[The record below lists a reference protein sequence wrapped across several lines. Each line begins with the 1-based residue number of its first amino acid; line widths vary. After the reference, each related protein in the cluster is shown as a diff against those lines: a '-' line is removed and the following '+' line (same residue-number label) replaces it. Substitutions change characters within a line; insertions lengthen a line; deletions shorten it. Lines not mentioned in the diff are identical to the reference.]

1 MSARARSAGRALAG
15 RLALA
20 AGVALA
26 LPATGVASQPEAWLE
41 AGPAL
46 GGLVLD
52 EGLADYRWDTR
63 PASQWGARVLA
74 GRGPLALG
82 VAAWR
87 AGTTQETGLPGE
99 APPLAVTV
107 SAVALVGLVRVATP
121 LGCEMRLGGQAGRLH
136 AGWEPGSLKVDT
148 GAGEPVDVVFADI
161 DEWLVGATAEIQRGI
176 GHGMVAA
183 VQADWSSFALDTAHR
198 RGDGIVEQRERF
210 GAWSARVQVGWRWS
224 R

>member
-1 MSARARSAGRALAG
+1 MSAREGSAGHALAG
-15 RLALA
+15 RLALVA
-20 AGVALA
+20 VAALA
-26 LPATGVASQPEAWLE
+26 LAATGAAAQPDVWLE

-52 EGLADYRWDTR
+52 GDLANYRWDTR
-63 PASQWGARVLA
+63 PAAQWGARVLA
-74 GRGPLALG
+74 GRGPFALG
-82 VAAWR
+82 VGAWR
-87 AGTTQETGLPGE
+87 AGTTQETGLTGE
-99 APPLAVTV
+99 VPPLAVSV
-107 SAVALVGLVRVATP
+107 SAVALVAMVRVATP

-136 AGWEPGSLKVDT
+136 AGWDPPSLKVDI
-148 GAGEPVDVVFADI
+148 GAGEPVDVVFTDI
-161 DEWLVGATAEIQRGI
+161 DEWLVGATADIQRGI
-176 GHGMVAA
+176 GRGLVAA